1 MTIKDFS
8 ALCGCSTQTLRYYD
22 RIGLLKPT
30 RVDNWTGYRHYD
42 KVQAIAFVKIKN
54 LQAADFTIDE
64 IKSLLTQ
71 PDEQVYRAFEQKI
84 AAQEEKL
91 ERIRQIQQSYLAE
104 KSGMEKIIDNLTG
117 FLVEQLGDYEGLEEF
132 GLPPEAGSQ
141 IAQNVREYMEAQVR
155 KNHRYGDELILTV
168 DDQEFRGQEAIA
180 DRIAKLGEE
189 PLQERTVLLGDESVA
204 DEADFDP
211 AEYDV
216 LWERK
221 GWTHVREFLPEVPL
235 LEEGNDYCF
244 LFFLQAERCPTP
256 LSFPLFMLGA
266 MILRQSGFGGCMSCT
281 VEKSTDGQNCFRL
294 LRKK

>member
-1 MTIKDFS
+1 MTIKDFA

-22 RIGLLKPT
+22 RIGLLKPS
-30 RVDNWTGYRHYD
+30 RVDGWTGYRDYD
-42 KVQAIAFVKIKN
+42 KAQAIDFVKIKN
-54 LQAADFTIDE
+54 LQAADFTIEE

-71 PDEQVYRAFEQKI
+71 PDEQVYRAFDQKI

-204 DEADFDP
+204 EEADFDP

-221 GWTHVREFLPEVPL
+221 GWDHVREFLPEIPL
-235 LEEGNDYCF
+235 LEEGNEYCF
-244 LFFLQAERCPTP
+244 LFHLQEERCPTA

-281 VEKSTDGQNCFRL
+281 VEKSTDGQNLFQL

>member
-8 ALCGCSTQTLRYYD
+8 ALCGCSAQTLRYYD
-22 RIGLLKPT
+22 RIGLLKPS
-30 RVDNWTGYRHYD
+30 RVDSWTGYRYYD
-42 KVQAIAFVKIKN
+42 KAQAIDFVKIKN

-64 IKSLLTQ
+64 IKGLLSQ
-71 PDEQVYRAFEQKI
+71 SDGQIFLAFEQKI

-104 KSGMEKIIDNLTG
+104 KNGMEKIIDNLTG
-117 FLVEQLGDYEGLEEF
+117 FLMEQLGDDEGLKEF

-141 IAQNVREYMEAQVR
+141 IAQRVREYMEAQAR
-155 KNHRYGDELILTV
+155 NHHRYGDELVLTV
-168 DDQEFRGQEAIA
+168 DDQQFRGQEVIA
-180 DRIAKLGEE
+180 DRIAKLGED
-189 PLQERTVLLGDESVA
+189 PLQKPNILLGDESA
-204 DEADFDP
+204 AEEADFDL
-211 AEYDV
+211 ADYDV

-221 GWTHVREFLPEVPL
+221 GWAHVREFLPEIPL
-235 LEEGNDYCF
+235 LEEGSEYCF
-244 LFFLQAERCPTP
+244 LFHLQEDRCPTA

-281 VEKSTDGQNCFRL
+281 VEKSIDGQNCFRL

>member
-1 MTIKDFS
+1 M
-8 ALCGCSTQTLRYYD
+8 
-22 RIGLLKPT
+22 
-30 RVDNWTGYRHYD
+30 
-42 KVQAIAFVKIKN
+42 
-54 LQAADFTIDE
+54 
-64 IKSLLTQ
+64 
-71 PDEQVYRAFEQKI
+71 
-84 AAQEEKL
+84 
-91 ERIRQIQQSYLAE
+91 
-104 KSGMEKIIDNLTG
+104 
-117 FLVEQLGDYEGLEEF
+117 
-132 GLPPEAGSQ
+132 
-141 IAQNVREYMEAQVR
+141 
-155 KNHRYGDELILTV
+155 
-168 DDQEFRGQEAIA
+168 
-180 DRIAKLGEE
+180 
-189 PLQERTVLLGDESVA
+189 A

-244 LFFLQAERCPTP
+244 LFFLQEERCPTP

>member
-1 MTIKDFS
+1 M
-8 ALCGCSTQTLRYYD
+8 STR
-22 RIGLLKPT
+22 
-30 RVDNWTGYRHYD
+30 TGYRHYD
-42 KVQAIAFVKIKN
+42 KTQAIAFVKIKN

-221 GWTHVREFLPEVPL
+221 GWAHVREFLPEVPL

>member
-1 MTIKDFS
+1 M
-8 ALCGCSTQTLRYYD
+8 
-22 RIGLLKPT
+22 
-30 RVDNWTGYRHYD
+30 
-42 KVQAIAFVKIKN
+42 
-54 LQAADFTIDE
+54 
-64 IKSLLTQ
+64 
-71 PDEQVYRAFEQKI
+71 
-84 AAQEEKL
+84 
-91 ERIRQIQQSYLAE
+91 
-104 KSGMEKIIDNLTG
+104 
-117 FLVEQLGDYEGLEEF
+117 
-132 GLPPEAGSQ
+132 
-141 IAQNVREYMEAQVR
+141 
-155 KNHRYGDELILTV
+155 TV

-180 DRIAKLGEE
+180 DGIAKLGEE